1 MGKTT
6 VSTKYQIVIPKDV
19 RKKLDISPGMEL
31 DIEVVD
37 GDRAVVHTKDVS
49 SVQALKGL
57 GKETWKT
64 LGGGDHYLKQ
74 ERNTWD
80 ASSG

>member
-31 DIEVVD
+31 SIEVID
-37 GDRAVVHTKDVS
+37 GDRAVVHTKTVNI
-49 SVQALKGL
+49 VKALQGL
-57 GKETWKT
+57 GKEAWKT
-64 LGGGDHYLKQ
+64 LDGGDRYLKQ

-80 ASSG
+80 A